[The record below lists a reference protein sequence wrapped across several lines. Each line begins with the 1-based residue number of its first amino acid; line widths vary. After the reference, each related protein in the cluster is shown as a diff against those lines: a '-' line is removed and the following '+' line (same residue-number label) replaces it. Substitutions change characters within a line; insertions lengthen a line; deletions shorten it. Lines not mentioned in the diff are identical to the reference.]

1 LAGSVREG
9 VVALGGAM
17 LAVETDTAA
26 VEERLR
32 SGRLACPGCA
42 AVLVG
47 WGRAK
52 LVERGEVPSGAPT
65 LLLGFGGGLSWA
77 AQVITSP

>member
-1 LAGSVREG
+1 
-9 VVALGGAM
+9 
-17 LAVETDTAA
+17 
-26 VEERLR
+26 
-32 SGRLACPGCA
+32 
-42 AVLVG
+42 VLVG